1 MAGNGSG
8 DGGVVASPNV
18 ARALPGSAFVRN
30 AGRAWDGVEAMR
42 FRPASEEIA
51 VPPLSNHLVVLHL
64 GPPVDVAQRA
74 GGGRVNRRLV
84 GRGGSAVVPAGLAS
98 EWRWRE
104 RGEGRADSLH
114 LYLAPALIREAAEGA
129 GLDPDRVEIV
139 GGVGSRDAQIER
151 IGLSFLPELEAGEP
165 LGGGLFADA
174 LARMLAV
181 HLLREHSSIGRRAR
195 RAASREPEGGL
206 LGRALK
212 RATDYVGDNLAGD
225 LALKDIARA
234 ANASPYHFSRLF
246 KQSTGFSPHQ
256 YVIERRVERARELLV
271 DTDLPLHEVAAAAG
285 FADQSH
291 MGRQVKRLLGVSPAR
306 LRRGQPA

>member
-129 GLDPDRVEIV
+129 GLDPDRQLAHHA
-139 GGVGSRDAQIER
+139 GQ
-151 IGLSFLPELEAGEP
+151 PE
-165 LGGGLFADA
+165 
-174 LARMLAV
+174 
-181 HLLREHSSIGRRAR
+181 
-195 RAASREPEGGL
+195 
-206 LGRALK
+206 
-212 RATDYVGDNLAGD
+212 N
-225 LALKDIARA
+225 
-234 ANASPYHFSRLF
+234 
-246 KQSTGFSPHQ
+246 
-256 YVIERRVERARELLV
+256 
-271 DTDLPLHEVAAAAG
+271 VAAMVLAAMTNPHVTG
-285 FADQSH
+285 AVIDVDGGERLGTWS
-291 MGRQVKRLLGVSPAR
+291 GR
-306 LRRGQPA
+306 